1 VARARETILIL
12 AAAIAVAGC
21 GGGQPERSGDRE
33 AGQERAG
40 RPPAL
45 YTVGNQLVGLP
56 GRGPVRLAA
65 APVAPLAGWLAPA
78 AIPSPD
84 GRYVA
89 YNAWRELRP
98 DDPALSWADQ
108 GIELGDPLAT
118 PSLRV
123 YDAASG
129 SDSLLEAGAFSFAW
143 RADGALAYFRG
154 AERDYRAGVRY
165 AGDIVVRASLEAP
178 AEVWTPEPGRYVVA
192 AWAGSRLVAYR
203 EHEGEALDVVVLDG
217 PGRVRVVA
225 AGSGLVA
232 VSPDGRRLF
241 VEQGPGQGRPT
252 VRVLDVADGHE
263 VAALDLTTVDPA
275 VGAVSYAGDWSGD
288 LVVAPSESGLAIFRV
303 AAGEIALE
311 QALRID
317 LGDSESGA
325 AEPRF
330 AGPGGERVSA
340 WTSGPN
346 GGIFLDC
353 DRATG
358 TCARVVPVPEA
369 AGVGAFAPWRR
380 PVFNPSR
387 PLAEARA

>member
-1 VARARETILIL
+1 MARAREILIL
-12 AAAIAVAGC
+12 AATIAAAGC
-21 GGGQPERSGDRE
+21 GGGQPVGAGERQ
-33 AGQERAG
+33 AGQEHAG

-45 YTVGNQLVGLP
+45 HTVGDELVGLP
-56 GRGPVRLAA
+56 GRGRVRLAA

-78 AIPSPD
+78 AVPSPD

-98 DDPALSWADQ
+98 DDPELSWADQ

-118 PSLRV
+118 PSLRL

-129 SDSLLEAGAFSFAW
+129 ADSLLEAGAFSLAW

-165 AGDIVVRASLEAP
+165 AGDIVVQASLEAP

-192 AWAGSRLVAYR
+192 AWAGSHLVAYR

-217 PGRVRVVA
+217 PGRMRVVA
-225 AGSGLVA
+225 PGSGLVA

-241 VEQGPGQGRPT
+241 VEQGPGQGRPA
-252 VRVLDVADGHE
+252 VGVLEVADGRE
-263 VAALDLTTVDPA
+263 LAALDLTTVDPA

-311 QALRID
+311 QALRLD
-317 LGDSESGA
+317 LGSSESGA

-330 AGPGGERVSA
+330 AGPRGERVSA
-340 WTSGPN
+340 WTSGRN
-346 GGIFLDC
+346 GGVFLDC
-353 DRATG
+353 DRTEGKCARAVPLPGATG
-358 TCARVVPVPEA
+358 
-369 AGVGAFAPWRR
+369 VGGFAPWRR
-380 PVFNPSR
+380 PVYNPSR
-387 PLAEARA
+387 PLRDEGS